1 MATYTHIPVRGAR
14 RRTIVVFAVA
24 TALAAVGLGKTVTT
38 SNASGRVEAQAAYHW
53 PVKPFDTQHPV
64 RGGFGDPRTVF
75 KSSPTLRGV
84 LSGACSCSLH
94 RGIDVAAPD
103 GSAVYPVASGT
114 VTYRNGEWIKVDSGS
129 GQAFEYWHINAS
141 VAVGTHVDAYQTVL
155 GHIKRGSGHVHLTEL
170 DGGRAVNPLAPG
182 HIGPYSDHTTPRV
195 SSISFRPTETG
206 RDELPNLIRGRVL
219 IVAEAVDDPTMDSPE
234 GWKGLPVSPALL
246 TWEIRSWTGKVVLGR
261 QIAVDFRGALPDRSF
276 SSVYA
281 RGTYQNMATD
291 DLPVTERIADAV
303 DEGRLAVAEID
314 ETDRDGKDKDRDGD
328 DSSHGAVS
336 LRTTSATKASSSSS
350 DPSLT

>member
-103 GSAVYPVASGT
+103 GSAVSPVASGT

-281 RGTYQNMATD
+281 RGTYQNMAVLGHHYSWAQPGSYLFKLGPAFNTRQLRNGAYDLVVTATD
-291 DLPVTERIADAV
+291 IR
-303 DEGRLAVAEID
+303 GN
-314 ETDRDGKDKDRDGD
+314 
-328 DSSHGAVS
+328 
-336 LRTTSATKASSSSS
+336 SSS
-350 DPSLT
+350 LARRFTVKNGK